1 VSARPGQRVAILGA
15 SADPSR
21 YAFRALRLLD
31 DHGHTV
37 LPVNPTLG
45 AIGHVAVAPTL
56 ADLHAPIDTITVYL
70 RPALSEPLAEAIV
83 AARPHRVIFNPGA
96 ESPRLKDRLEAEGIE
111 VVWDC
116 TLVMLRAG
124 RF

>member
-1 VSARPGQRVAILGA
+1 MGERVAILGA
-15 SADPSR
+15 SEDPDR
-21 YAFRALRLLD
+21 YAFKAFALLRS
-31 DHGHTV
+31 HGHTV
-37 LPVNPTLG
+37 LPVNPMLRR
-45 AIGHVAVAPTL
+45 IDHVDVAPNL
-56 ADLHAPIDTITVYL
+56 AGLAAPIDTITVYL

-83 AARPHRVIFNPGA
+83 AARPRRVIFNPGA
-96 ESPRLKDRLEAEGIE
+96 ESPRLKARLEAVGIH